1 VDGLRC
7 VVMKA
12 LVLPVCLAL
21 AACTSSDPKT
31 TASDSPS
38 PSSTPGVTV
47 TATPPATTTP
57 PTPTPSATA
66 LTTDLRDGGR
76 IYFRL
81 TALDTGKH
89 TVTIDVVQFLTG
101 EAARQAAEEDGEEAY
116 DYYVENANP
125 RLRTLTLSATATV
138 VVNTL
143 TAEETGSS
151 TKDTAI
157 TQAKLKGYVAN
168 GRAKHALFYL
178 TLSKGVV
185 VAIHEQYLS

>member
-1 VDGLRC
+1 MRYPL
-7 VVMKA
+7 
-12 LVLPVCLAL
+12 LAL
-21 AACTSSDPKT
+21 GVAVAACTSSGPKT

-38 PSSTPGVTV
+38 PSTTPGLTV
-47 TATPPATTTP
+47 TATPPATTTA
-57 PTPTPSATA
+57 PTPSATA
-66 LTTDLRDGGR
+66 LATDLKDGR
-76 IYFRL
+76 TYFL
-81 TALDTGKH
+81 LKALDTGKH

-101 EAARQAAEEDGEEAY
+101 EAARKAAEEEGQEAY
-116 DYYVENANP
+116 DYYVENENP
-125 RLRTLTLSATATV
+125 RLRTLTLSAKATV

-157 TQAKLKGYVAN
+157 TQAKLKSYVTS
-168 GRAKHALFYL
+168 GRARHALFYL